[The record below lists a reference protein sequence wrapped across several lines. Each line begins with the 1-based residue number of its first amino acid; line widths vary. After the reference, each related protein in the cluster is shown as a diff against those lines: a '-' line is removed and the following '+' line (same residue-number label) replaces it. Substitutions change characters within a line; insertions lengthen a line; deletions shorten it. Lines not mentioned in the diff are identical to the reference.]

1 MSRPRTLDLDPGVRR
16 SDVETERGTFA
27 TWLAEPHKTPLP
39 HGHVLLVPGFTGSKE
54 DFAPLLPLL
63 ADAGWSAGTYDQRGQ
78 FESPGAA
85 DDDYSLS
92 GYAADLVA
100 VADSL
105 FGSGERIHV
114 VGHSFGGLVAGTAA
128 IEHPDTWA
136 SLTLMC
142 SGPGAIGGERGKA
155 ALAAADVIDRD
166 GLEAAWLLK
175 ERDERERGFDPPPED
190 VAEFLH
196 RRFRSN
202 EPASLAAMARLLGR
216 APDRTDDL
224 VALKIPVAS
233 VRGEHDTWPHAEQD
247 ALAKA
252 VGTSVVVIPEAE
264 HSPAVEAPV
273 PTRDALVRIF
283 LSS

>member
-100 VADSL
+100 VAD
-105 FGSGERIHV
+105 
-114 VGHSFGGLVAGTAA
+114 
-128 IEHPDTWA
+128 
-136 SLTLMC
+136 C
-142 SGPGAIGGERGKA
+142 
-155 ALAAADVIDRD
+155 ALRQ
-166 GLEAAWLLK
+166 
-175 ERDERERGFDPPPED
+175 R
-190 VAEFLH
+190 
-196 RRFRSN
+196 
-202 EPASLAAMARLLGR
+202 
-216 APDRTDDL
+216 
-224 VALKIPVAS
+224 
-233 VRGEHDTWPHAEQD
+233 
-247 ALAKA
+247 
-252 VGTSVVVIPEAE
+252 
-264 HSPAVEAPV
+264 
-273 PTRDALVRIF
+273 
-283 LSS
+283 